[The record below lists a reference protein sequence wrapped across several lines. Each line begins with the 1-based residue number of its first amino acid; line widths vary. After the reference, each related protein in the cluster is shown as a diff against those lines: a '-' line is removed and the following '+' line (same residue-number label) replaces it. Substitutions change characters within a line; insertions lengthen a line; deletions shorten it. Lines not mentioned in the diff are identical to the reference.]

1 MAGYFLKNCAAVIVD
16 DGPALGVRRDVDLLT
31 DGPAIVAIGEGLD
44 ATDLPEGVETR
55 DATGWFVYPGLVNTH
70 HHFFQC
76 FVRNRAD
83 LDWTKLSVIEWLDR
97 IYPIFSRLTEDCFY
111 HASLT
116 AMAEMI
122 KHGCTTA
129 FDHQYNFPRHA
140 GKRLIDRQFEA
151 ADLLGMR
158 FHAGRGGNTLPKS
171 EGSTIPDAMLETTDE
186 FIADCARLIDSY
198 HDRRR
203 FGMRQVVV
211 APCQP
216 VNCYRETFME
226 SVALARDR
234 GVLMHTHVGEGES
247 PVILARHGQRTVDY
261 LDEIGFAGPDAFYA
275 HCWELTHDELRLMAT
290 SGTGVAHCPEPVY
303 LVGAEVTDI
312 PAMSAFGIRVGLGV
326 DGTASNDNSNLM
338 HCIHSAYMLQCLVA
352 GSRAHPVPPP
362 VDFLRYATSGGA
374 GLLGRDDIGRLA
386 PGMAADLFAID
397 TRRMDYVG
405 TRHDPLSLIAKVG
418 IGAPVDMTMING
430 RIVWEKGE
438 FPGLDEQQ
446 LFADAEAALDAID
459 VQNSRHTNQ
468 TQ

>member
-1 MAGYFLKNCAAVIVD
+1 MAGHLLKNCAAVIVD
-16 DGPALGVRRDVDLLT
+16 EGNGATVRRNVDLLT
-31 DGPAIVAIGEGLD
+31 DGPAIKAIGENLT
-44 ATDLPEGVETR
+44 ASPGVQIQ

-97 IYPIFSRLTEDCFY
+97 IYPVFSQLNEECFY
-111 HASLT
+111 RSSVT
-116 AMAEMI
+116 AMAELI

-186 FIADCARLIDSY
+186 FIADCARLIDTY
-198 HDRRR
+198 HDAEP
-203 FGMRQVVV
+203 FSMRQVVV

-216 VNCYRETFME
+216 VNCYRETFVE
-226 SVALARDR
+226 SAALARDR
-234 GVLMHTHVGEGES
+234 NVFLHTHVGEGES
-247 PVILARHGQRTVDY
+247 PVIEARHGMRTVDY
-261 LDEIGFAGPDAFYA
+261 LEELGFAGPDAFYA
-275 HCWELTHDELRLMAT
+275 HCWELTHDELKTMAA
-290 SGTGVAHCPEPVY
+290 SGTGVSHCPEPVY

-312 PAMSAFGIRVGLGV
+312 PAMAASGLRIGLGC
-326 DGTASNDNSNLM
+326 DGAASNDNSNLM
-338 HCIHSAYMLQCLVA
+338 HCLHSAYMLQCLVA
-352 GSRAHPVPPP
+352 STRKNPVPDPAA
-362 VDFLRYATSGGA
+362 FLGYGTTGGA
-374 GLLGRDDIGRLA
+374 SLLGRPDIGRLA

-405 TRHDPLSLIAKVG
+405 TRHDPLSLIPRVG
-418 IGAPVDMTMING
+418 VGMATDMTMING
-430 RIVWEKGE
+430 RIVWQDGA
-438 FPGLDEQQ
+438 FPGLDEAK
-446 LFADAEAALDAID
+446 LAAEAEAALAT
-459 VQNSRHTNQ
+459 VRF
-468 TQ
+468 